1 MQGKV
6 ELAEALD
13 TTGAYEESG
22 GGENGGRE
30 LSEKRQGTNASL
42 YPSRGSGW
50 QMKPTQTPYR
60 RRPAVREITGP
71 LNRMT

>member
-42 YPSRGSGW
+42 YLAEGRAG
-50 QMKPTQTPYR
+50 R
-60 RRPAVREITGP
+60 
-71 LNRMT
+71 